1 LPSACGN
8 EWVRLP
14 ANHKQ
19 APERNGAKERAI
31 IRPDLIRLSLL
42 WLCGACLRLTVLA
55 TPPVVP
61 LLHADLHLSETAIG
75 WLSSL
80 PPMLFAI
87 AAVPGALLIARFGIL
102 PALVMGLLI
111 NALGSAARGIYPDAI
126 SLYVST
132 MIMAAGVAIMQPSL
146 PPLVR
151 TWFPQRIGFATAVY
165 TNGLLVGETLAVAL
179 TIPLVLPLVNDSWRL
194 NFVVW
199 STPVLLTA
207 LLVIVCVSTL
217 GGASQ
222 AAISTN
228 RKWWPDWRQ
237 PLIWRLGLI
246 LGSINA
252 MYFVTNAFLPDYVIA
267 AGRPDLISKS
277 LTALNLC
284 QLPASFVMLGL
295 AGRLVKEPWA
305 YRVTGGLAALCVVG
319 MMTMTGFW
327 IVVWSGV
334 LGFVT
339 AVTLILTLA
348 LPSVLGAPD
357 DVHRTSAGMFTIS
370 YSVAMVLSVVGGWLW
385 DLTGLPVAGLAPAA
399 VCGLVI
405 VALAGTVR
413 RSSPLLAAA

>member
-1 LPSACGN
+1 M
-8 EWVRLP
+8 
-14 ANHKQ
+14 
-19 APERNGAKERAI
+19 
-31 IRPDLIRLSLL
+31 SLL

-61 LLHADLHLSETAIG
+61 LLRADLHLSETAIG

-87 AAVPGALLIARFGIL
+87 MAVPGALLIAGFGIL

-111 NALGSAARGIYPDAI
+111 NAFGSAARGVYPDAI

-132 MIMAAGVAIMQPSL
+132 MVMAAGVAIMQPAL

-179 TIPLVLPLVNDSWRL
+179 TIPFLLPLVNDSWRL
-194 NFVVW
+194 SFVVW
-199 STPVLLTA
+199 SAPVLLTA
-207 LLVIVCVSTL
+207 LLVIACVSTF

-222 AAISTN
+222 ATASTN

-252 MYFVTNAFLPDYVIA
+252 MYYVTNAFLPDYVIA

-284 QLPASFVMLGL
+284 QLPASVVMLGL

-305 YRVTGGLAALCVVG
+305 YRVTGGLAALCIVG
-319 MMTMTGFW
+319 MMTTTGFW
-327 IVVWSGV
+327 IVVWAGV
-334 LGFVT
+334 LGFVSS
-339 AVTLILTLA
+339 VTLILTLA

-370 YSVAMVLSVVGGWLW
+370 YSIAMVLSVLGGWLW
-385 DLTGLPVAGLAPAA
+385 DFTHTPIAGFVPVALCA
-399 VCGLVI
+399 VV
-405 VALAGTVR
+405 VMALASTANH
-413 RSSPLLAAA
+413 PDHPANAA

>member
-1 LPSACGN
+1 
-8 EWVRLP
+8 
-14 ANHKQ
+14 
-19 APERNGAKERAI
+19 
-31 IRPDLIRLSLL
+31 LSLL

-87 AAVPGALLIARFGIL
+87 MAVPGALLIARFGIL

-111 NALGSAARGIYPDAI
+111 NAFGSAARGVYPDAI

-132 MIMAAGVAIMQPSL
+132 MVMAAGVAIMQPSL

-194 NFVVW
+194 SFVAW
-199 STPVLLTA
+199 SAPVLLTA
-207 LLVIVCVSTL
+207 LLVIACVSTL
-217 GGASQ
+217 GGTSQ

-252 MYFVTNAFLPDYVIA
+252 MYFVTNAFLPDYVVA
-267 AGRPDLISKS
+267 AGRPDLIGKS
-277 LTALNLC
+277 LTALNFC

-305 YRVTGGLAALCVVG
+305 YRVTGGVAALCIVG
-319 MMTMTGFW
+319 MMTMTGYW
-327 IVVWSGV
+327 IVFWSGL
-334 LGFVT
+334 LGFIT

-413 RSSPLLAAA
+413 RSSSSFAAA